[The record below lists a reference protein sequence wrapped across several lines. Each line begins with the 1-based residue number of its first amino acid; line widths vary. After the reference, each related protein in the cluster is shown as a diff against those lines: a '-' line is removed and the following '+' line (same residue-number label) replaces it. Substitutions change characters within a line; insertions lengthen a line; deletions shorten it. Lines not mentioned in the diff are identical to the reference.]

1 MRTIER
7 KTSKIMS
14 QDSHSEDKEI
24 LGQIEPNIGLWERFS
39 KPFTAL
45 VALFFFALLGVA
57 VYKLTGEVR
66 YHDVVHALS
75 RTHRSSIALALLFT
89 VLSFATLCLY
99 DLNALAFIRRRLPYS
114 QVLLTAFSAYA
125 VGNVAGFGALSGGA
139 IRYRA
144 YTRAGLK
151 PEEIAKVIAFVTISF
166 SLGLTL
172 ITALLLLPLSPE
184 IADIIG
190 ISPRWL
196 QAVSIIV
203 LVLAATA
210 AILGRGRGLRL
221 GSLTLRLG
229 DTKTLSRQFLVTV
242 LDLALSASVLYAL
255 LPSGADISW
264 PAFFAIYTVAI
275 GIGVISHV
283 PAGLGVFEAIMVA
296 ALSSTA
302 SQESVL
308 AALVAYRLIYYAVPL
323 TVAIILVTLAE
334 LRHFARV
341 ALPATFF
348 GISARIAPPL
358 IGTLAVMLG
367 TMLVLSGVTP
377 TPRGNLEVLEA
388 LLPLPIL
395 EGAHFLASVLGVL
408 LVIAARGLTQ
418 RLDGAWWVS
427 FIAASIALVLSLLKS
442 LAIFEATLLGIFL
455 LSLFASRKLFRRPA
469 SLFKQT
475 LTSSWLMA
483 IGVLCLAAFL
493 LMLFIYRDLDY
504 SQELWW
510 QFEFKANAPRS
521 LRAMMGIG
529 VVASAIA
536 LYSLLRPATQPLPE
550 TDEAAAETAARI
562 AARHDVADA
571 NLVRTGDKAILF
583 SPNSDAFLMYGRH
596 GRSSIAFL
604 DPIGD
609 IRARNELVWTFVE
622 AARMGGCRPVFY
634 QVSPALL
641 PAIADTGLQAYKLGE
656 TAIVDLAGFDL
667 KGGKWANLRQTA
679 ARAERD
685 GLSFELVAHE
695 DVPAILPE
703 LKAISDAWLEEHRAR
718 EKGFSLGAFS
728 DNYMRQQPV
737 AVLRFEGKIVAFANV
752 LLTDTKQEASVDLMR
767 FAPAA
772 PKGAMDYLFVSLL
785 TRLRAEG
792 YRDFNLGM
800 APLAGLSRREISPV
814 WDRVAN
820 TFYEHGER
828 FYNFKGLRAFKSK
841 FHPEWQPR
849 YLAVA
854 GGLNP
859 VLALIDATLLI
870 GGGLK
875 GVVKK

>member
-1 MRTIER
+1 
-7 KTSKIMS
+7 MS
-14 QDSHSEDKEI
+14 QETSVAIAED
-24 LGQIEPNIGLWERFS
+24 PAAAAPRPAFWERYS
-39 KPFTAL
+39 RPLTAL
-45 VALFFFALLGVA
+45 AAILVFSLLGIA
-57 VYKLTGEVR
+57 IYKLTEEVR
-66 YHDVVHALS
+66 YRDVIHSLGH
-75 RTHRSSIALALLFT
+75 THTSSIALALLFT
-89 VLSFATLCLY
+89 ALSFATLCLY
-99 DLNALAFIRRRLPYS
+99 DFNALAFIRRKLPRS
-114 QVLLTAFSAYA
+114 EVLLTAFSAYA

-144 YTRAGLK
+144 YTRAGLR
-151 PEEIAKVIAFVTISF
+151 PEEIAKVIAFVTLSF
-166 SLGLTL
+166 SLGLVL

-184 IADIIG
+184 IGDIIG

-196 QAVSIIV
+196 QAFSLAT

-221 GSLTLRLG
+221 GRFTLRLA

-242 LDLALSASVLYAL
+242 LDLAFSASVLYAL
-255 LPSGADISW
+255 LPGGTDISW

-283 PAGLGVFEAIMVA
+283 PAGLGVFDAVMVA
-296 ALSSTA
+296 ALGDTA
-302 SQESVL
+302 GTEGVL
-308 AALVAYRLIYYAVPL
+308 AALVAYRLIYYAFPL
-323 TVAIILVTLAE
+323 TIAIILVTLAE
-334 LRHFARV
+334 LHRFATG

-348 GISARIAPPL
+348 GIAARIAPPL
-358 IGTLAVMLG
+358 IGTLAFLLG
-367 TMLVLSGVTP
+367 AMLVFSGVTP
-377 TPRGNLEVLEA
+377 TPRDNLEL
-388 LLPLPIL
+388 LQTILPLPIL

-427 FIAASIALVLSLLKS
+427 LATAALALVLSLLKS
-442 LAIFEATLLGIFL
+442 LAVVEATLLGLFL
-455 LSLFASRKLFRRPA
+455 LSLFSSRKLFRRPA
-469 SLFKQT
+469 SLFRQT

-483 IGVLCLAAFL
+483 IAVLCLAAVL
-493 LMLFIYRDLDY
+493 LLLFIYRDLDY

-529 VVASAIA
+529 VMASAVA
-536 LYSLLRPATQPLPE
+536 LFSLLRPASLPLPGF
-550 TDEAAAETAARI
+550 DDQAGADAARI
-562 AARHDVADA
+562 AMEQDVADA
-571 NLVRTGDKAILF
+571 NLVRTGDKSVLLA
-583 SPNSDAFLMYGRH
+583 PEGDAFVMYGRH
-596 GRSSIAFL
+596 GRSCIAFL
-604 DPIGD
+604 DPVGD
-609 IRARNELVWTFVE
+609 ARAGNELVWTFVE
-622 AARMGGCRPVFY
+622 AARAAGCRAVFY

-656 TAIVDLAGFDL
+656 TAIVDLAHFDL
-667 KGGKWANLRQTA
+667 KGGRWANLRQTA

-685 GLSFELVAHE
+685 GLSFELLAADCVP
-695 DVPAILPE
+695 DVLDALRE
-703 LKAISDAWLEEHRAR
+703 VSDAWLREHRAR

-728 DNYMRQQPV
+728 DAYLRQQPV
-737 AVLRFEGKIVAFANV
+737 AVLRFEGRIVAFANV
-752 LLTDTKQEASVDLMR
+752 LLTETKQEASVDLMR
-767 FAPAA
+767 FAPDA

-785 TRLRAEG
+785 TRLRADG
-792 YRDFNLGM
+792 HRTFNLGM

-814 WDRVAN
+814 WDRIAN

-854 GGLNP
+854 GGINP